1 MTEKTG
7 TKNITRTI
15 TNNNT
20 SPTKFGGLIFFLDF
34 ETEHRGKDQNSSYIA
49 ERIISDRNFDR
60 QCKINAE
67 NRNKYKNLNKKE
79 N

>member
-20 SPTKFGGLIFFLDF
+20 SPTKFGGFIFFSDF
-34 ETEHRGKDQNSSYIA
+34 ETEYRGKNQDSSSIA

-60 QCKINAE
+60 QCKINAG
-67 NRNKYKNLNKKE
+67 NRNKYKNSNKKE
-79 N
+79 I